1 MPLPYALRPQSRR
14 KALVA
19 SENPRAR
26 QYLQEALSRAGYES
40 ESCSDVQMLLEPRRT
55 DGHAFVIL
63 NDDIAGG
70 EIVNRLRSAGGA
82 IPAILL
88 SQRAEGPAQV
98 SIPGL
103 ERLSTPFT
111 LRTLEA
117 AIARVCPS
125 HSWSRR
131 SK

>member
-26 QYLQEALSRAGYES
+26 QYLQEALSRAGYAS

-55 DGHAFVIL
+55 DGHTFVIL
-63 NDDIAGG
+63 NDDIDSCEVVRQMRSSGG
-70 EIVNRLRSAGGA
+70 G

-88 SQRAEGPAQV
+88 SRRPDNPAEV

-117 AIARVCPS
+117 AIARVSPAL
-125 HSWSRR
+125 SWSRR